1 MNLHD
6 TIPGVAGRLRA
17 GLNGD
22 PDQRAATELLI
33 AAVNGVWLA
42 KLGGWAEY
50 VCPTEDAR
58 RPGGLWIDWQQLRG
72 DLAADDR
79 AWAAFSDW
87 ADSYPGR
94 QASEDTYEHT
104 RDQMVPRRPW
114 HGASS
119 SELVVLRIAVEL
131 APGGLFGDGIAR
143 LDEANT
149 AAVVTAVNTLVEGR
163 YIEPD
168 PAERARR
175 ADLLERC
182 VDLAAELGAGLV
194 SIWAGAAPGEL
205 VADGRAGP
213 AAGAEPIWARL
224 VDGVL
229 AGLFSQLEDYFAAI
243 CGESEEVAHVSI
255 TSGSP
260 IKPFG

>member
-6 TIPGVAGRLRA
+6 TIPGVARGLRA

-50 VCPTEDAR
+50 VCPTEDAC

-94 QASEDTYEHT
+94 QAGEDTYEQT

-114 HGASS
+114 HGASG

-131 APGGLFGDGIAR
+131 APGGLLGDGIAR

-149 AAVVTAVNTLVEGR
+149 AAVVAAVVTLVEGR
-163 YIEPD
+163 YVEPD
-168 PAERARR
+168 PAEPPASVRWGHPELVGRLPGGT
-175 ADLLERC
+175 DT
-182 VDLAAELGAGLV
+182 VDLEDDRVSLPGDSSHDEPPAGDE
-194 SIWAGAAPGEL
+194 AGHGTRPPP
-205 VADGRAGP
+205 V
-213 AAGAEPIWARL
+213 
-224 VDGVL
+224 
-229 AGLFSQLEDYFAAI
+229 
-243 CGESEEVAHVSI
+243 
-255 TSGSP
+255 
-260 IKPFG
+260 

>member
-6 TIPGVAGRLRA
+6 TIPGVALRLRA
-17 GLNGD
+17 GLTGD

-50 VCPTEDAR
+50 VCPTEDGR
-58 RPGGLWIDWQQLRG
+58 RPGGLWVDWQQLRG

-168 PAERARR
+168 PAEPPASLRWGHPELVGRLPSGS
-175 ADLLERC
+175 DP
-182 VDLAAELGAGLV
+182 VDLEDDRVSLLGDSRHDDPPAGHD
-194 SIWAGAAPGEL
+194 AGHG
-205 VADGRAGP
+205 
-213 AAGAEPIWARL
+213 
-224 VDGVL
+224 
-229 AGLFSQLEDYFAAI
+229 
-243 CGESEEVAHVSI
+243 
-255 TSGSP
+255 TSRP
-260 IKPFG
+260 PT

>member
-6 TIPGVAGRLRA
+6 TIPGVAHGLRA

-50 VCPTEDAR
+50 VCPTEDAG

-72 DLAADDR
+72 DLGADDR

-94 QASEDTYEHT
+94 QAGEDTYEHT

-114 HGASS
+114 HGASG

-131 APGGLFGDGIAR
+131 APGGLLGDGIAR

-168 PAERARR
+168 PAEPPASVRWGHPELVGRLPSGS
-175 ADLLERC
+175 DT
-182 VDLAAELGAGLV
+182 VDLEDDRVSRLGDPSRHDEPPAGDD
-194 SIWAGAAPGEL
+194 AGHGTRPPP
-205 VADGRAGP
+205 V
-213 AAGAEPIWARL
+213 
-224 VDGVL
+224 
-229 AGLFSQLEDYFAAI
+229 
-243 CGESEEVAHVSI
+243 
-255 TSGSP
+255 
-260 IKPFG
+260 